1 MEENKNLNN
10 EVEIDEVEV
19 EEIDITDK
27 KALKKQKKEKTK
39 KAPKKPKLIK
49 NQALLKR
56 GGYAMGITAAVL
68 VGLIVCNVLVTVLL
82 ILDIV

>member
-10 EVEIDEVEV
+10 EIEAPV
-19 EEIDITDK
+19 
-27 KALKKQKKEKTK
+27 KEKKIKKK

-56 GGYAMGITAAVL
+56 GGYAIAITAAVL
-68 VGLIVCNVLVTVLL
+68 AGI
-82 ILDIV
+82 